1 MVDHHSTVKDYHHN
15 YGGPVKDEQKY
26 FLNFSKMSFEI
37 HDISFS
43 PVFQSCK
50 WLNSAVDVI
59 IMIVLVIVV
68 AFIIICSDHHVG
80 EDGSCGGQQ
89 PAELSSVDG
98 VKAAAQGNM
107 DEPQLA
113 SH

>member
-15 YGGPVKDEQKY
+15 YGGAVKDEQKY

-59 IMIVLVIVV
+59 IMIVFVQISNKML
-68 AFIIICSDHHVG
+68 
-80 EDGSCGGQQ
+80 
-89 PAELSSVDG
+89 L
-98 VKAAAQGNM
+98 
-107 DEPQLA
+107 
-113 SH
+113 